1 MTDTSHDSRSIRHQQ
16 NHAAQGDLL
25 AGYQLY
31 LSWLEGKLGA
41 ELNPQRAAQQLN
53 ILKKEAQ
60 SAHFVLNKLSLHNF
74 RRYGHL
80 DIEFDKK
87 LTVIVGENGAGKTSI
102 IDAIATLLSWF
113 ASRFIKA
120 NNRGSHI
127 TDSDIHTAAS
137 DYALIEGS
145 FQLNSSTPFAVSLV
159 RPVAGWAGDVTS
171 ELQATPMVGGLYRL
185 LTQDGSTQELP
196 VFACYPVER
205 SGFSTPAAPKESRLS
220 GLFSQRFSAYS
231 NIVREPAQL
240 GRFLEQ
246 YLILSNLA
254 DSNNSEHSQQLQLVN
269 QAIEAAVPHVANLH
283 IDRSSGK
290 AELKLDSFGNRLN
303 FAQLSQGQ
311 KILAVTVGDLA
322 VRMMGLNPHMDNPL
336 QAQGI
341 VLIDEIDLHLHPGLQ
356 QKILPGLQATFPGL
370 QWIMSTHSP
379 HVLSTVNASCIRRI
393 EFDGHEATATNPE
406 FQTKGVISAD
416 VLEQI
421 MGTHAVPDVAE
432 SAWVTEYQS
441 LIQNY
446 QWDTDEGR
454 SLHRQ
459 LLKHF
464 GAHHPVMEDLDGQ
477 IRLAQLKQKYADRK
491 KESGRA

>member
-53 ILKKEAQ
+53 TLKKEAQ
-60 SAHFVLNKLSLHNF
+60 NAHFVLNKLSLHNF

-80 DIEFDKK
+80 DIEFDKN

-102 IDAIATLLSWF
+102 VDAIAILLSWF

-127 TDSDIHTAAS
+127 SDSDIHIAAS
-137 DYALIEGS
+137 DYALIDGN
-145 FQLNSSTPFAVSLV
+145 FQLNSSTPLAISLV
-159 RPVAGWAGDVTS
+159 RPVAGWAGDATS
-171 ELQATPMVGGLYRL
+171 ELQATPLLGSLYRL

-196 VFACYPVER
+196 AFAYYPVDR
-205 SGFSTPAAPKESRLS
+205 SGFSTPTAFAESRPS
-220 GLFSQRFSAYS
+220 SLFSQRFSAYS
-231 NIVREPAQL
+231 NIVRDPAQL

-254 DSNNSEHSQQLQLVN
+254 GNNNSDHCQQLRLVN
-269 QAIEAAVPHVANLH
+269 QAIETAVPHISNLH

-290 AELKLDSFGNRLN
+290 AEIKLDSFGNRLN
-303 FAQLSQGQ
+303 FSQLSQGQ
-311 KILAVTVGDLA
+311 KTLAATVGDLA
-322 VRMMGLNPHMDNPL
+322 LRMISLNPQMNNPL
-336 QAQGI
+336 HAQGI

-356 QKILPGLQATFPGL
+356 QRIIPGLQTTFPKL
-370 QWIMSTHSP
+370 QWIITTHSP
-379 HVLSTVNASCIRRI
+379 NVLSTVDASCIRRI
-393 EFDGHEATATNPE
+393 EFDNHEATATKPS

-421 MGTHAVPDVAE
+421 MGTHAIPNVKE
-432 SAWVTEYQS
+432 SGWVTKYRS
-441 LIQNY
+441 LVQNC
-446 QWDTDEGR
+446 QWNTDEGR
-454 SLHRQ
+454 SLRAQ
-459 LLKHF
+459 LLTHF
-464 GAHHPVMEDLDGQ
+464 GANHPVMEDLDGQ
-477 IRLAQLKQKYADRK
+477 IRLAQLKQKYANKK
-491 KESGRA
+491 KESDRA